1 MSERTTKVTFSIK
14 NVSKSVRAQEIK
26 RSLLTL
32 FMIAMPWNWRR
43 SITWVL
49 KVNLIFLA
57 INLLLLPF
65 LSLFFKVGVFT
76 LVKGGFFSMVLLFE
90 SGIIFLVGGL
100 VAMSSSIFPSKIR
113 EYVFHSGEKWS
124 KEKHEQSEARA
135 ILYILTGVVLFLESL
150 ASIFLGL

>member
-1 MSERTTKVTFSIK
+1 MNRS
-14 NVSKSVRAQEIK
+14 AQKIK
-26 RSLLTL
+26 RSLLIL
-32 FMIAMPWNWRR
+32 FMIVMPWNWRR

-49 KVNLIFLA
+49 KVDLIFLA
-57 INLLLLPF
+57 INLTSLPF
-65 LSLFFKVGVFT
+65 LSLFFKVSVFT

-100 VAMSSSIFPSKIR
+100 IAMSSSIFPSKIR

-124 KEKHEQSEARA
+124 KEKHERSEARA